1 MRFNATEIHERKRDL
16 SNPDKTHAWQHFF
29 ALFMCVLLWTKTAA
43 KPKTVEYHALEE
55 PAICK
60 HTLPKPLKGSLITFS
75 PKSAKIYDWALIEC
89 AKEQN

>member
-1 MRFNATEIHERKRDL
+1 MLGKIIL
-16 SNPDKTHAWQHFF
+16 PCS
-29 ALFMCVLLWTKTAA
+29 CVCCYGQKIAA
-43 KPKTVEYHALEE
+43 KPKTDECHALEE

-60 HTLPKPLKGSLITFS
+60 HTLRKPLKGSLITFS